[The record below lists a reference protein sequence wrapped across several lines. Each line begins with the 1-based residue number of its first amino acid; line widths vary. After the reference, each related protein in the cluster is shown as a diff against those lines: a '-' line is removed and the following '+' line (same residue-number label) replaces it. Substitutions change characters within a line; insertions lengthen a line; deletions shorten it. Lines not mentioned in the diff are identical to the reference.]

1 MEKIYV
7 IYDNISKKNLT
18 VFMAANE
25 RDAKRVFRQW
35 MMMTK
40 QDIDFD
46 YSIFYAGNVEFS
58 MQDDL
63 VFTSDEIFKQKIS
76 EVEEE
81 EE

>member
-7 IYDNISKKNLT
+7 IYDNISKKNIT

-25 RDAKRVFRQW
+25 RDAKRVFRHW
-35 MMMTK
+35 MMTTK
-40 QDIDFD
+40 QDVDFD
-46 YSIFYAGNVEFS
+46 YSIYYFGNVEFS

-63 VFTSDEIFKQKIS
+63 VFTSDEIFKQKIN